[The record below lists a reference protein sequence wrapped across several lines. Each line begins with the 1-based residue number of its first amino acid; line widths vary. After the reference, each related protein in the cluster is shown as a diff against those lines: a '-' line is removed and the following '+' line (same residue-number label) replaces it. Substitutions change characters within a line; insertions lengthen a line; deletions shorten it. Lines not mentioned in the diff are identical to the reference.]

1 MLMLI
6 FCMNLCNVYRS
17 DSLKLSFNIIS
28 FRNKTKKLFTSISL
42 QIFFL
47 FHTSL
52 YNFEITLA
60 LYRALTQIFATN
72 ETSLL
77 TLNISKTKSFSMLEI
92 VGTGQHFKF
101 STVIPNR
108 SMIPIYHNLRQCILI
123 HPLKWVHFPVCI
135 KKISKGQSLSCWDF
149 SIFRMS
155 IKY

>member
-1 MLMLI
+1 
-6 FCMNLCNVYRS
+6 MNLCNVYRS

-92 VGTGQHFKF
+92 VGTGHHFKS

-123 HPLKWVHFPVCI
+123 HPLDLQV
-135 KKISKGQSLSCWDF
+135 GTF
-149 SIFRMS
+149 SSM
-155 IKY
+155 YQENQ